1 MPEEEQSHTEQAQI
15 ERAKRLR
22 NQIDRLKTGQP
33 EQPVGPKVGKSLK
46 EQIAER
52 AAQGEK

>member
-1 MPEEEQSHTEQAQI
+1 MAEEQSHTEQGQI

-22 NQIDRLKTGQP
+22 DHIERLKRGQP
-33 EQPVGPKVGKSLK
+33 EPGSAKKGKSLK

-52 AAQGEK
+52 TAEQEK